1 MYYCL
6 GYRMNEHSSETIA
19 IASLQ
24 AALGK
29 ESESVSNRAFLDNL
43 IEKHNIDDVNV
54 GRLFYI

>member
-1 MYYCL
+1 
-6 GYRMNEHSSETIA
+6 MNEHSSETIA